1 MLGEAVGLVADVL
14 QQPQGIAVAAQP
26 QRLVAAGHVNL
37 FLALGQRK
45 DRRRPHAQRVQGA
58 EGRVK
63 LPLAAVDQEDV
74 GQGVALGRSFGQPL
88 ESPRNGLV
96 DAGKIV
102 DALRPCG
109 SAAADSPA

>member
-1 MLGEAVGLVADVL
+1 MVIMLGKAVGLVADVL
-14 QQPQGIAVAAQP
+14 QQAEGIAVTAQP

-45 DRRRPHAQRVQGA
+45 DRRRPHAQRVQRA

-74 GQGVALGRSFGQPL
+74 GQGVVLGRP
-88 ESPRNGLV
+88 
-96 DAGKIV
+96 
-102 DALRPCG
+102 
-109 SAAADSPA
+109 SASRWNRRETASWMLAKSSMPSTERIRSRR